1 MIANL
6 DQLDIKLFEQARDR
20 ILALHGQEFDTISAE
35 IMAII
40 EELDGRGE
48 SQTGFIDWDG
58 ESLLSAYGRLA
69 TLRVSLSQIA
79 SVAQSRSNYAMR
91 WKTWKNAREW
101 NPVKTAI
108 EQEYARQGVKFV
120 KADVEN
126 TLIDALWETT
136 QTEVFLQE
144 IADRS
149 KTLYESSNQV
159 LSAIKLRIASLEEEK
174 RQTAMTSRSP
184 Q

>member
-1 MIANL
+1 MIADL
-6 DQLDIKLFEQARDR
+6 DQLDLKLFDQARKR
-20 ILALHGQEFDTISAE
+20 ILALHGKELDDISDE
-35 IMAII
+35 IMLIV
-40 EELDGRGE
+40 EDLDGRGE
-48 SQTGFIDWDG
+48 RQTAFIDWDG
-58 ESLLSAYGRLA
+58 ENLLSAYGRLA

-79 SVAQSRSNYAMR
+79 SIAQSRSNYAMR
-91 WKTWKNAREW
+91 WKTWKNAKEW

-108 EQEYARQGVKFV
+108 EQEYARLGVKFV

-159 LSAIKLRIASLEEEK
+159 LSAIKLRIASLEDER
-174 RQTAMTSRSP
+174 RQTAMTTRS
-184 Q
+184 QS

>member
-1 MIANL
+1 MIAEL
-6 DQLDIKLFEQARDR
+6 DQLDIKIFEQARTR
-20 ILALHGQEFDTISAE
+20 ILALHGKKSDELSEE
-35 IMAII
+35 ILAIV
-40 EELDGRGE
+40 EDLDGRGE
-48 SQTGFIDWDG
+48 SQIAFIDWDG

-69 TLRVSLSQIA
+69 TLRVSLSQVA

-91 WKTWKNAREW
+91 WKTWKNAKEW

-108 EQEYARQGVKFV
+108 EQEYARLGVKFV

-149 KTLYESSNQV
+149 KTLYESTNQV
-159 LSAIKLRIASLEEEK
+159 LSAIKLRIAGLEDERRK
-174 RQTAMTSRSP
+174 TNMMDRTL
-184 Q
+184 